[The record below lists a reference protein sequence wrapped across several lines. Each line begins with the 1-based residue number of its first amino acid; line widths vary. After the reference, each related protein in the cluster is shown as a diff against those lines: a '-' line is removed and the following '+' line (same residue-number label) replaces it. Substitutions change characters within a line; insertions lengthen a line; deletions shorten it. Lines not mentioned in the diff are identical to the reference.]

1 VRLCALAETNRA
13 HNNFI
18 FLEPDAI
25 TMEDVLKQCKKKLG
39 KAAYEAAYQEGQTLR
54 LESTLMKL
62 MAE

>member
-13 HNNFI
+13 QNNFN

-25 TMEDVLKQCKKKLG
+25 TMEDVLKQGKKKLG
-39 KAAYEAAYQEGQTLR
+39 KAAYEAVYQEGRALR